1 MTRSPRRL
9 AALAALLACAA
20 VGLTACGPERIDLAA
35 KNQDYRGAQ
44 LFAERCSGCH
54 TLNVAG
60 AQGSASD
67 VRTREYKDGPSFN
80 TRRETVEDVLYAI
93 RNGGFSSGPMPQNIV
108 VGKEAE
114 QVADFVAK
122 YSGNEAKRSPNPGN
136 ASPAGGS
143 QGDTSE

>member
-93 RNGGFSSGPMPQNIV
+93 RNGGFSSGPMPQDIV
-108 VGKEAE
+108 TGRDAE
-114 QVADFVAK
+114 EVARFVAK
-122 YSGNEAKRSPNPGN
+122 YSGNEAERTLEPNQPPVQGAQQGN
-136 ASPAGGS
+136 EP
-143 QGDTSE
+143 